1 MLVQPGD
8 NPPPFFSSAARTDW
22 QMFHVEHLEIEEPDF
37 AKLFHVEQFDRTM
50 RPWSPGSDQMPC
62 YLTHTTAETHEIVRD
77 NLKESSLYG
86 GQITA
91 TGVRY
96 CPSFEDKIVKF
107 SDKSQHHVFIE
118 PEGRNTVEVYPNG
131 LSNSL
136 PEPIQLQM
144 IHSIPGLEKAVI
156 TNLAYA
162 IEYDYSD
169 PTQLS
174 ASLESKLV
182 ENLFLAGQ
190 INGTTGYE
198 EAAVQGFLAGVNAAR
213 KSMNAKPLVISRN
226 EAYLG
231 VLIDDL
237 ITKGVDEPYR
247 MFTSRSEYR
256 LSLRQDNAV
265 YRMLPHTEELGI
277 VSLDDITKTKS
288 ELQSINQ
295 EMNRLLTIFD
305 GNCSLAQILRRPDVN
320 YENLPGKLPDLP
332 EVIKKQVEIR
342 VKYGGYIERE
352 NALAQKS
359 QVLDSQYIPS
369 WMCYDDIKALRF
381 EARQKLMKTKPETLG
396 QASRVPGVNPAD
408 IAILTVWIKR
418 GPPS

>member
-1 MLVQPGD
+1 
-8 NPPPFFSSAARTDW
+8 
-22 QMFHVEHLEIEEPDF
+22 
-37 AKLFHVEQFDRTM
+37 
-50 RPWSPGSDQMPC
+50 
-62 YLTHTTAETHEIVRD
+62 
-77 NLKESSLYG
+77 
-86 GQITA
+86 
-91 TGVRY
+91 
-96 CPSFEDKIVKF
+96 
-107 SDKSQHHVFIE
+107 
-118 PEGRNTVEVYPNG
+118 
-131 LSNSL
+131 
-136 PEPIQLQM
+136 
-144 IHSIPGLEKAVI
+144 
-156 TNLAYA
+156 
-162 IEYDYSD
+162 
-169 PTQLS
+169 
-174 ASLESKLV
+174 
-182 ENLFLAGQ
+182 
-190 INGTTGYE
+190 
-198 EAAVQGFLAGVNAAR
+198 
-213 KSMNAKPLVISRN
+213 
-226 EAYLG
+226 
-231 VLIDDL
+231 
-237 ITKGVDEPYR
+237 
-247 MFTSRSEYR
+247 
-256 LSLRQDNAV
+256 
-265 YRMLPHTEELGI
+265 MLPHTEELGI